1 MASSQN
7 ATQDIQD
14 AKHLT
19 QSGTDGAGNGGDNGD
34 GDNRSNLYVAGN
46 PTGSERGK
54 AKPSVFVPT
63 LYIAEGLPYAIVNE
77 MSQVFYKTIAVS
89 NTEIAMVASLLK
101 APWSLKFFWSPLVDI
116 YGTKKR
122 WVVVAQ
128 VVLAAIC
135 LMVAGSTFVP
145 EAFYITAGFFLIM
158 AVASAT
164 QDIAIDGFYLDALS
178 KEQQSFYVGV
188 RGAFYKVAWLIG
200 SGGLV
205 VLAGTLATNPAIGL
219 RAAWAIAFGVCAAA
233 MALFALFHAFAL
245 PQPPKVSTAERLT
258 PREFLSVFKTWIDQP
273 SIVAIVLYI
282 FIFRAG
288 DAMMLQIAKL
298 FLLDTPEKHGM
309 NIPVADVGII
319 YGTVGI
325 LFLLVGGIFGSW
337 LVTKFGLVRTLM
349 PTALVQN
356 SAILL
361 YWWLAKYRPSGPVNI
376 AGFDLTAAI
385 SGLTSNADLLRWFD
399 GSRFYAIA
407 FNSLEQFSYGLGVA
421 AYTVFLMT
429 TVKNEYRAAHYAIAT
444 AIMAFGLLA
453 PGALSGYLSETVGYE
468 QTFLISFFAAIPGM
482 ITIFF
487 LPLKKAEKGK
497 K

>member
-14 AKHLT
+14 AKQEIQDAKHLT
-19 QSGTDGAGNGGDNGD
+19 QSGIDGADNGSDNGEGGDN
-34 GDNRSNLYVAGN
+34 
-46 PTGSERGK
+46 PIGSERGK
-54 AKPSVFVPT
+54 AKPPVFVPT

-77 MSQVFYKTIAVS
+77 MSQVFYKSISIS
-89 NTEIAMVASLLK
+89 NTEIAAVAQLFK

-116 YGTKKR
+116 YATKKR

-128 VVLAAIC
+128 VVLAAIS
-135 LMVAGSTFVP
+135 LMIAGSTLAP
-145 EAFYITAGFFLIM
+145 EPFYITSAFFLIM
-158 AVASAT
+158 AVVSAT
-164 QDIAIDGFYLDALS
+164 QDIAIDGYYLDALT

-188 RGAFYKVAWLIG
+188 RGAAYKVAWLIG

-219 RAAWAIAFGVCAAA
+219 RAGWAIAFGVCAVA

-245 PQPPKVSTAERLT
+245 PQPRKVSTAERLT
-258 PREFLSVFKTWIDQP
+258 PSEFLSVFKTWLDQP
-273 SIVAIVLYI
+273 GIVAIILYI

-298 FLLDTPEKHGM
+298 FLLDTPDKQGM

-319 YGTVGI
+319 YGTIGI
-325 LFLLVGGIFGSW
+325 IFLLIGGIFGSW
-337 LVTKFGLVRTLM
+337 LVSKFGLVRTLM

-376 AGFDLTAAI
+376 GGFDLTAAV
-385 SGLTSNADLLRWFD
+385 SGLTTNADLLKWFD

-407 FNSLEQFSYGLGVA
+407 FNSAEQFSYGLGVA

-429 TVKNEYRAAHYAIAT
+429 TVKNQYRAAHYAIAT

-453 PGALSGYLSETVGYE
+453 PGALSGYLSEKVGYE
-468 QTFLISFFAAIPGM
+468 QTFLISFLAAIPGM

-487 LPLKKAEKGK
+487 LPLNGTEQGEK
-497 K
+497 

>member
-7 ATQDIQD
+7 ATQEIQD

-19 QSGTDGAGNGGDNGD
+19 QSGLDGADNSGGGDNGD
-34 GDNRSNLYVAGN
+34 GGGCGDN
-46 PTGSERGK
+46 PIGSARGK

-63 LYIAEGLPYAIVNE
+63 LYVAEGLPYAIVNE

-89 NTEIAMVASLLK
+89 NTEIALVASLFK

-116 YGTKKR
+116 YATKKR

-128 VVLAAIC
+128 LVLAAIC
-135 LMVAGSTFVP
+135 LMVAGSTFFP
-145 EAFYITAGFFLIM
+145 EAFYITAAFFMIM

-164 QDIAIDGFYLDALS
+164 QDIAIDGYYLDALS

-188 RGAFYKVAWLIG
+188 RGAFYKVAWLLG

-205 VLAGTLATNPAIGL
+205 VLAGTLAVNPSIGP
-219 RAAWAIAFGVCAAA
+219 RAGWAIAFGVCAVA
-233 MALFALFHAFAL
+233 MALFALFHAFVL
-245 PQPPKVSTAERLT
+245 PQPPKVSTAEHLT
-258 PREFLSVFKTWIDQP
+258 PKEFLAVFKTWLDQP
-273 SIVAIVLYI
+273 AIVAIILYI

-298 FLLDTPEKHGM
+298 FLLDTPEKQGM

-319 YGTVGI
+319 YGTIGI
-325 LFLLVGGIFGSW
+325 LFLLVGGITGSW
-337 LVTKFGLVRTLM
+337 LVSRFGLVRTLM
-349 PTALVQN
+349 PTALIQN
-356 SAILL
+356 GAILL
-361 YWWLAKYRPSGPVNI
+361 YWWLAKYRPSGNVTI
-376 AGFDLTAAI
+376 GGFDLTAAA
-385 SGLTSNADLLRWFD
+385 SGLTSNPDLLKWFD

-407 FNSLEQFSYGLGVA
+407 FNSVEQFAYGLGVA

-429 TVKNEYRAAHYAIAT
+429 TVKNQYRAAHYAIAT

-468 QTFLISFFAAIPGM
+468 QTFLISFFASIPGM

-487 LPLKKAEKGK
+487 LPLEKTESGAK
-497 K
+497 